1 MGNLKKQFDSYDA
14 LPSKLRGT
22 LANAVFDWDATLVAE
37 ALELGAAVEGI
48 IARILEDEQR
58 RLPIDAYVM
67 YGPDH
72 PRAARSVR
80 ADWLRYY
87 RYPAKAGYWW
97 GHRSQNPSAAK

>member
-14 LPSKLRGT
+14 LPGKLRRT
-22 LANAVFDWDATLVAE
+22 LANAAFDWDATLVAQ

-48 IARILEDEQR
+48 IARILEDERR

-72 PRAARSVR
+72 PGAARNVR

-87 RYPAKAGYWW
+87 HYPAKAGYWW
-97 GHRSQNPSAAK
+97 DR